1 MGHAYSARCGFDAAR
16 AGGGRFLLRI
26 EDIDRTRCRPE
37 HEAALLADLR
47 FLGLYWDG
55 PIRRQS
61 EHFADYEVHLAKL
74 QALDLLYPCFCT
86 RAEIAE
92 AASAPNAADADL
104 AHLGPTYPGRC
115 RQLSAA
121 EAARRVEEGHS
132 YALRLHVEKALA
144 LLTRMGQP
152 TLTWFD
158 RGAGW
163 VTAQPLLLGDVVLAR
178 KQLRTSYHL
187 SVTVDDHL
195 QEVTLVTRGEDLFHA
210 THIHRLLQALLELKT
225 PEYAHHPLLKDV
237 AGQRLAK
244 RRGSTSISALRA
256 AGQSAEQLWAQ
267 LSLPPI

>member
-16 AGGGRFLLRI
+16 AGGGSFLLRI

-74 QALDLLYPCFCT
+74 QALGLLYPCFCT
-86 RAEIAE
+86 RGEIAE

-121 EAARRVEEGHS
+121 EAATRVEEGHS

-144 LLTRMGQP
+144 LLARRGQP

-163 VTAQPLLLGDVVLAR
+163 VTAQPQLLGDVVLAR

-195 QEVTLVTRGEDLFHA
+195 QDVTLVTRGEDLFHA